1 MSNDWGAIWPL
12 LLFAGG
18 GLVVSGSVAFWRERP
33 RGLRF
38 WLALAAV
45 AAVGG
50 VAVLVGGRAG
60 TVILILL
67 LLLGLMFGSLL
78 ILVGNVA
85 TSLASFP

>member
-12 LLFAGG
+12 LRLAEGKS
-18 GLVVSGSVAFWRERP
+18 VVFGTGAFCRER
-33 RGLRF
+33 LRCLLF
-38 WLALAAV
+38 YLALVAV
-45 AAVGG
+45 AAAGSAGLAGG
-50 VAVLVGGRAG
+50 LAR

-78 ILVGNVA
+78 ILVGNDA